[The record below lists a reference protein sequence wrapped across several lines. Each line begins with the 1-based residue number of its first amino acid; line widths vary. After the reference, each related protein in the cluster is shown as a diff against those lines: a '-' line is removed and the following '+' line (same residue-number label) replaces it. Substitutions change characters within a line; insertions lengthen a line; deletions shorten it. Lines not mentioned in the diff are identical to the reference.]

1 MMAGVREEWVVEG
14 EGGAGDAPGA
24 CSAEEPPNAQ
34 ETHHGQEEGAE
45 GATQTAAEGLNSSD
59 GLQRAPQSSTDLTKV
74 RTISIIYGANTQV
87 MRWSVDH
94 LSNLCVATPTTE
106 PPTVPE
112 LHRTADLTHDLTWLL
127 VGADPRSMTYHEE
140 QNFDYDVPKWLKD
153 EAAKVAQA
161 LAKVQAM
168 SFEQRIVVTVFRH
181 FSLLVSAPQ
190 GEGKVP
196 YGVVLG
202 YLLQCGCPMAQHTYI
217 NADGMSVAYVLP
229 RSSRQRQGEN
239 ALVEMVEVGAA
250 PTLPIE
256 HRRT

>member
-1 MMAGVREEWVVEG
+1 V
-14 EGGAGDAPGA
+14 
-24 CSAEEPPNAQ
+24 
-34 ETHHGQEEGAE
+34 
-45 GATQTAAEGLNSSD
+45 
-59 GLQRAPQSSTDLTKV
+59 
-74 RTISIIYGANTQV
+74 
-87 MRWSVDH
+87 
-94 LSNLCVATPTTE
+94 E

-112 LHRTADLTHDLTWLL
+112 LHRAADPTHDLTWLL

-140 QNFDYDVPKWLKD
+140 QNFDFDVPKWLKD

-168 SFEQRIVVTVFRH
+168 NFEQRVVLTVFRN
-181 FSLLVSAPQ
+181 FALLVSKPQ

-202 YLLQCGCPMAQHTYI
+202 YLIQCGHPMVQHTYI
-217 NADGMSVAYVLP
+217 NSDGMSIAYVLP

-239 ALVEMVEVGAA
+239 ALVEMVEVGAV

-256 HRRT
+256 RRRT